1 MVAEKGWDKAVGA
14 ADDVRRI
21 FENVPAMLIGL
32 EGPDHRFVA
41 VNAAYRAL
49 NPAFEP
55 VGMLAHDVY
64 PVLESQQ
71 IFQMLDR
78 VYHTGERQ
86 VGAEWRLQ
94 ADFSGSGI
102 EERYF
107 DFLVTAAAPSRRI
120 DRGCADHLR

>member
-1 MVAEKGWDKAVGA
+1 MVAEKGWDKTVGA

-64 PVLESQQ
+64 HRAQPVRNLVLPGHIKAIQVRRRDG
-71 IFQMLDR
+71 MKAHVAVAGGKLDS
-78 VYHTGERQ
+78 VAHS
-86 VGAEWRLQ
+86 L
-94 ADFSGSGI
+94 S
-102 EERYF
+102 
-107 DFLVTAAAPSRRI
+107 PSRERHK
-120 DRGCADHLR
+120 DDDSQ